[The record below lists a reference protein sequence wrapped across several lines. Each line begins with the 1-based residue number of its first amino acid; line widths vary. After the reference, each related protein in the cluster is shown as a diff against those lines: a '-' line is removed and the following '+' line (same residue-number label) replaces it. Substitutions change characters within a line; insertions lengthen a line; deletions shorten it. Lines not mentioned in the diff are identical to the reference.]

1 MSAVSTERTPL
12 LQNQQQ
18 PSEDAAAYAAASES
32 AIQSAFHGD
41 VNASAFQVPAVA
53 QVAEDEEAETAA
65 AAASAPLVTEPPMRA
80 DLFVVLGG
88 MWVGTFLAAL
98 DGTIVATIL
107 SVIGSEFGVSNS
119 IAWLGTSYLLTQTA
133 FQPLYGRFS
142 DIFGRK
148 AATLFASAVFLLG
161 SLACGLSRTFPQLIF
176 ARAFAGIGGGGL
188 TTMSSIVTS
197 DLIPLRKRG
206 VYQGL
211 GNVVYAGGAAI
222 GGPLGGWLGDTIGW
236 RVAFLIQVPI
246 CVIHFAIVAWKVNI
260 PSGPGDI
267 ISKIKRIDFLGS
279 ITMVASVALL
289 LVGLSLGGNEK
300 EWSDPVVWGTII
312 GGIAGI
318 VAFVLIE
325 KYVAKEPLLSPKILF
340 SRTPGFVSLTNWF
353 ITMSQFAIIYSI
365 PLYFA
370 AVKQYSTSYS
380 GTFLIPNAVFAS
392 TASLLAGL
400 YMARTGVY
408 RTLLIS
414 VGVLGWVGPLAMIL
428 WKRQVTPE
436 WGYWLSMI
444 PAGLPR
450 TVTATHELTDI
461 CAGILT
467 ITLVALIAAVEPAQM
482 ASATGVSYLFRATGS
497 VLGISLSTSILQ
509 NSLKSQLHKR
519 ITGKGSRKIIEH
531 IRLDVNYIKT
541 LPHHLQLAAIDSYEH
556 AFHIVFIATFVA
568 AVAAFACLLM
578 IPQLG
583 LPGRLDRK

>member
-1 MSAVSTERTPL
+1 MPSASETTPL
-12 LQNQQQ
+12 LQNQQ
-18 PSEDAAAYAAASES
+18 STSGISKDDAAAYAAASES

-41 VNASAFQVPAVA
+41 VNASAFQVPTVA
-53 QVAEDEEAETAA
+53 EVAEDEEVAPAA
-65 AAASAPLVTEPPMRA
+65 AADAPLVTEPPMRA

-119 IAWLGTSYLLTQTA
+119 IAWLGTSYLMTQTA

-161 SLACGLSRTFPQLIF
+161 SLACGLSRTFPQLIA

-236 RVAFLIQVPI
+236 RVAFLIQVPV
-246 CVIHFAIVAWKVNI
+246 CVIHFAIVAWKVDI

-279 ITMVASVALL
+279 FTMVASVALL
-289 LVGLSLGGNEK
+289 LVGLSLGGNER

-312 GGIAGI
+312 GGIAG
-318 VAFVLIE
+318 VVVFVLIE

-370 AVKQYSTSYS
+370 AVKQYTTSYS

-414 VGVLGWVGPLAMIL
+414 VGVLGWIGPLAMIL
-428 WKRQVTPE
+428 WNRKVTPE
-436 WGYWLSMI
+436 WAYWLSMI
-444 PAGLPR
+444 PAG
-450 TVTATHELTDI
+450 I
-461 CAGILT
+461 GYGGILT
-467 ITLVALIAAVEPAQM
+467 ITLVALIAAVEPSQM

-519 ITGKGSRKIIEH
+519 ITGKGSHKIIEA

-541 LPHHLQLAAIDSYEH
+541 LPHHLQIAAIDSYEH
-556 AFHIVFIATFVA
+556 AMHVVFIATFVA
-568 AVAAFACLLM
+568 AVGAFACLLM

>member
-1 MSAVSTERTPL
+1 MSAVSSERTPL
-12 LQNQQQ
+12 LQNQQASAAASQ
-18 PSEDAAAYAAASES
+18 EDAAAYAAASES

-53 QVAEDEEAETAA
+53 QVAEDEETLPAA
-65 AAASAPLVTEPPMRA
+65 TAPLVTEPPMRS
-80 DLFVVLGG
+80 DLFLVLGG

-107 SVIGSEFGVSNS
+107 S
-119 IAWLGTSYLLTQTA
+119 TS

-148 AATLFASAVFLLG
+148 SATLFASAIFMLG
-161 SLACGLSRTFPQLIF
+161 SLACGLSRTFPQLIA

-236 RVAFLIQVPI
+236 RVAFLIQVPL
-246 CVIHFAIVAWKVNI
+246 CVVHFAIVAWKVDI
-260 PSGPGDI
+260 PAGGGDFM
-267 ISKIKRIDFLGS
+267 SKIKRIDFLGS
-279 ITMVASVALL
+279 FTMVASVALL
-289 LVGLSLGGNEK
+289 LVGLSLGGNER
-300 EWSDPVVWGTII
+300 EWADPLVWGTII
-312 GGIAGI
+312 GGVAGI
-318 VAFVLIE
+318 IIFVLIE
-325 KYVAKEPLLSPKILF
+325 KYVAREPLLSPKILF

-414 VGVLGWVGPLAMIL
+414 VGFLGWVGPLAMIL
-428 WKRQVTPE
+428 WNRKVTPE
-436 WGYWLSMI
+436 WAYWLSMI
-444 PAGLPR
+444 PAGIGYGGTFAISR
-450 TVTATHELTDI
+450 
-461 CAGILT
+461 ILT

-519 ITGKGSRKIIEH
+519 IVGKGSRKIIEN

-541 LPHHLQLAAIDSYEH
+541 LPHHLQIAAIDSYEH
-556 AFHIVFIATFVA
+556 AMHVVFIATFVA
-568 AVAAFACLLM
+568 ALAAFVCLLM